1 MSTMH
6 CTMDELLA
14 LDEPGLEPAAARA
27 RQHLDA
33 CEGCRAE
40 YDRLQQ
46 RKARLRALP
55 TLRPAR
61 DGWPA
66 VAARVRATRR
76 GTLVRRALA
85 GVGALAAALLL
96 AVALRSA
103 PVRDALAPR
112 DAAAIAAERE
122 LDQLMKHSQALEAA
136 LGAYGADRR
145 VVDGRTVRVA
155 SDLEARIA
163 DVDQRMQT
171 TELDAS
177 PGRGEA
183 QMLRLWQERVGLLN
197 ALVDVHVTS
206 ASNVGL

>member
-1 MSTMH
+1 
-6 CTMDELLA
+6 MDELLA
-14 LDEPGLEPAAARA
+14 LEEPGLEPAAARA
-27 RQHLDA
+27 RQHLEA
-33 CEGCRAE
+33 CEACRTEQA
-40 YDRLQQ
+40 RLRQ
-46 RKARLRALP
+46 RMARLRALP

-61 DGWPA
+61 DGWPL
-66 VAARVRATRR
+66 VAERVRTARR
-76 GTLVRRALA
+76 RTLVRRALA

-96 AVALRSA
+96 AVAL
-103 PVRDALAPR
+103 PGTPLRDALSPR
-112 DAAAIAAERE
+112 DAAALAAERE
-122 LDQLMKHSQALEAA
+122 LDQLMQHSQALEAA
-136 LGAYGADRR
+136 LGAYDPDRR

-171 TELDAS
+171 MELDAS

-183 QMLRLWQERVGLLN
+183 QMLQLWQERVGLLN